1 MGTEIA
7 CWPSC
12 RNIEKPFVLGQG
24 MGDQAAS
31 QAVVGNHIF
40 TRTKA
45 KPGVATVLYGIP
57 T

>member
-45 KPGVATVLYGIP
+45 KPGVATVLHGIP